1 MTIRIRRILYL
12 TFIGLF
18 FVITP
23 LLILYASGYRYNLKR
38 NRIEKTGI
46 LIVDSLPRKAQVYI
60 NGMFE
65 DETPARFPRLLPD
78 TYTLELKRSG
88 FHPWQQEVSI
98 ESSLTTFRND
108 IVLFRDSLPITIV
121 QGRIAFLTLLPNR
134 EALLYSV
141 MASST
146 QQLTIRDLSTN
157 SATVIPTTV
166 DQAITPTSLVGFSQS
181 GSRALLATNLD
192 GFTHYTVLD
201 TATLET
207 IDLFDITRL
216 DFDTVKWDQASDT
229 VLYGLRRSVLY
240 RIDLE
245 QKSASSIISAHI
257 TDFLGVGQ
265 TIYYVTK
272 VGSESFLNITQTQNP
287 QEPIQKIK
295 IPSLSN
301 YQLTQSADGQL
312 VLLDT
317 DQMDLFVVD
326 QATLTA
332 QSADISPLLSARAKN
347 IAFNREGNGLLYYT
361 DFELWV
367 HSFETGEAQLIN
379 RVGQQITEALFYPDR
394 PYIIYAQKGQIRAI
408 EITDAPAK
416 NDIVLTSI
424 QRISDS
430 VLSRDGSMLYF
441 IGQVG
446 NTEGIFSLQLR

>member
-1 MTIRIRRILYL
+1 M
-12 TFIGLF
+12 
-18 FVITP
+18 ITP
-23 LLILYASGYRYNLKR
+23 LLILYANGYRYNLKR

-46 LIVDSLPRKAQVYI
+46 LVVDSLPRKAQVYI
-60 NGMFE
+60 NGMFK

-78 TYTLELKRSG
+78 IYTLELKRSG
-88 FHPWQQEVSI
+88 FHSWRQEVAI

-108 IVLFRDSLPITIV
+108 VVLFRDSLPITIV

-134 EALLYSV
+134 NALLYSV

-157 SATVIPTTV
+157 SETAIPASVQQATS
-166 DQAITPTSLVGFSQS
+166 PTSLVNFSQS
-181 GSRALLATNLD
+181 GTRALLITDLD
-192 GFTHYTVLD
+192 GFPHYTVLD
-201 TATLET
+201 TTTLET
-207 IDLFDITRL
+207 IDLFNITRL
-216 DFDTVKWDQASDT
+216 DFDTVEWDQASDT

-245 QKSASSIISAHI
+245 QKLATSIISAHI

-265 TIYYVTK
+265 TIYYTTR

-295 IPSLSN
+295 IPSPSD

-312 VLLDT
+312 VLLDA
-317 DQMDLFVVD
+317 DRMDLFVVD
-326 QATLTA
+326 QATLVA
-332 QSADISPLLSARAKN
+332 QSADVSPLLSVRAKN
-347 IAFNREGNGLLYYT
+347 IAFSPSGNGLLHYT
-361 DFELWV
+361 DFELWT

-379 RVGQQITEALFYPDR
+379 RVGQQITDALFYPDK
-394 PYIIYAQKGQIRAI
+394 PYIIYSQQGQIRAI
-408 EITDAPAK
+408 EITSAAAK
-416 NDIVLTSI
+416 NDVVLTTI
-424 QRISDS
+424 QRVSDS
-430 VLSRDGSMLYF
+430 VISRNGDTLYF